1 MKRVLHAGLSIIH
14 IVTSHIQRRYSIHW
28 GPGILHLQARRF
40 AVGGGAGCVCG
51 VHVAVTL
58 ILSLFPKHDFRRG
71 PCEGRMCLGWLG
83 SQCAMFLSPWVT
95 GHRVLIECNKNK
107 MNPLPR
113 WFWPLRA
120 AAHGAYR
127 PEVVVCTH
135 TPAQRHPSCIHA
147 SPHVTSGNPHPSRP
161 VPTRPHPFPPL
172 PTPPL
177 AFLRPRDLRDP
188 RATRQGRVR
197 SDEFTRGCSQIE
209 PVRVHYLVEAA
220 VSKQ

>member
-1 MKRVLHAGLSIIH
+1 MHWRLPGSGLRKYAYRQNHTIPVWISD
-14 IVTSHIQRRYSIHW
+14 
-28 GPGILHLQARRF
+28 
-40 AVGGGAGCVCG
+40 
-51 VHVAVTL
+51 VAVRGADMCPVGL
-58 ILSLFPKHDFRRG
+58 LSER
-71 PCEGRMCLGWLG
+71 
-83 SQCAMFLSPWVT
+83 AMFLSPWVT

-161 VPTRPHPFPPL
+161 VPTRPHPPPPL

-197 SDEFTRGCSQIE
+197 SDEVYKRLLTNRIGPSSL
-209 PVRVHYLVEAA
+209 PL
-220 VSKQ
+220 